1 MVLYAPAICPDCGR
15 VFPSDVLI
23 AEAPWIIP
31 SYRLSGG
38 VCPRCGG
45 RGAIPPWVYR
55 LYDLAAQS
63 RDDATDREKRLLAA
77 NLAQLLRRHR
87 TAKRIQAFVSEL
99 RGPWKQLVAPMK
111 AVSGQHRRAQLA
123 FLLWII
129 TETERGD
136 PRDTK

>member
-1 MVLYAPAICPDCGR
+1 
-15 VFPSDVLI
+15 VFRSDLLI
-23 AEAPWIIP
+23 AEASWIIP
-31 SYRLSGG
+31 SYRSTGG
-38 VCPRCGG
+38 VCPRCGKTG
-45 RGAIPPWVYR
+45 VIPPWVHR
-55 LYDLAAQS
+55 FHDLAAQS
-63 RDDATDREKRLLAA
+63 RQDATDREKRLLAA